1 LAPSFKKKFI
11 KAVFLSLVIFAIG
24 TLGRKLLKR
33 KVLKLWV
40 GGDGLL
46 INPDLSSTLSIPAF

>member
-1 LAPSFKKKFI
+1 LAPSFKKKII

-33 KVLKLWV
+33 KVLKLCV
-40 GGDGLL
+40 GGMGY
-46 INPDLSSTLSIPAF
+46 